1 MLISLKKVKHK
12 TIFFF
17 FKYKMGKEII
27 TFEDIRILK
36 DGFLSYKDPI
46 FLNYV
51 DIGNINI

>member
-1 MLISLKKVKHK
+1 MLISVKKVKHK

-17 FKYKMGKEII
+17 KDKMGKEII

-36 DGFLSYKDPI
+36 NGFLSYKDPI

>member
-1 MLISLKKVKHK
+1 MLISLKKVKQK
-12 TIFFF
+12 QFFFF